1 MLLEYDDR
9 NILSEKNVGLICT
22 QVIGPDLHQMEHKS
36 RKIFPEPTRSKTS
49 NLSLLVVH
57 IQNDLLLCL

>member
-22 QVIGPDLHQMEHKS
+22 QVIGPDLHQMEQKS
-36 RKIFPEPTRSKTS
+36 RKIFPEPTR
-49 NLSLLVVH
+49 
-57 IQNDLLLCL
+57 